1 MSNYKVDITG
11 INTSTLKCL
20 THEENMALF
29 KALKEGDPNAKDEL
43 VNGNL
48 KLVLSILKGFN
59 KHNLNMDDLF
69 QVGVIGLIKAID
81 NFDPSYGVTLSTYAC
96 PITLGWSKICRIL
109 L

>member
-59 KHNLNMDDLF
+59 KHNLNMDDLVSPANN
-69 QVGVIGLIKAID
+69 QK
-81 NFDPSYGVTLSTYAC
+81 
-96 PITLGWSKICRIL
+96 ITGMTSIQN
-109 L
+109 